1 MDQLEI
7 AQYDLV
13 EWKSFSRT
21 FTTVGAK
28 EKYNKSIIALEFT
41 FQRQTGFFL
50 LQIYVPLTLIVFASW
65 VTFWL
70 VKTEKGSEIPARTSL
85 GATTVLAVVTI
96 GFGGKGKPQVGYPTA
111 LDVFIIICFV
121 TVFAAMVEFAILNF
135 IDTLVRRIKKKD
147 RERKTLQNMINCT
160 QKAFYI
166 PPDNGEIVRSRVTR
180 LDSIRD
186 DEAILED
193 ENLLTPEESPTHD
206 HNQWETIET
215 MVINGNEPMPTFV
228 PK

>member
-1 MDQLEI
+1 MIKNAETRVRFLCRLHARSECR
-7 AQYDLV
+7 
-13 EWKSFSRT
+13 FC
-21 FTTVGAK
+21 
-28 EKYNKSIIALEFT
+28 ALPVLH
-41 FQRQTGFFL
+41 R
-50 LQIYVPLTLIVFASW
+50 VF
-65 VTFWL
+65 
-70 VKTEKGSEIPARTSL
+70 
-85 GATTVLAVVTI
+85 
-96 GFGGKGKPQVGYPTA
+96 
-111 LDVFIIICFV
+111 
-121 TVFAAMVEFAILNF
+121 
-135 IDTLVRRIKKKD
+135 
-147 RERKTLQNMINCT
+147 NCT